1 MMYLLDLEREL
12 SKNRASIEEL
22 EKENK
27 DLKEN
32 QKTIETASESNI
44 FIELEEEIIQSLIE

>member
-32 QKTIETASESNI
+32 QKQIETASESNI

>member
-1 MMYLLDLEREL
+1 MYLLDLEREL

>member
-32 QKTIETASESNI
+32 QKTIETASEFNI